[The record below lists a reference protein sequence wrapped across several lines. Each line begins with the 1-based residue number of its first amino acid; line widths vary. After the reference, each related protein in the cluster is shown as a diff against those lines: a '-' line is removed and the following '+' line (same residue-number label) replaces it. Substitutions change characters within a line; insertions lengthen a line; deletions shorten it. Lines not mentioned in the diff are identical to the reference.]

1 MAAAPAVG
9 TKGSGT
15 QAEQSVGTRLG
26 DDLDLHDLPVDVA
39 TAEVCRLGHRRDGD
53 QHIGAQDEG
62 FVLGFVVVTGP
73 VVGGGAGSVGEVII
87 VRRAAL
93 HLTQFFTFT
102 APPRR
107 RELEG
112 GRGWE

>member
-15 QAEQSVGTRLG
+15 QTEKSVGARLG
-26 DDLDLHDLPVDVA
+26 DDLNLHDLPVDVA
-39 TAEVCRLGHRRDGD
+39 TAEVCRLGHRRNGD

-62 FVLGFVVVTGP
+62 FVLGFAVLTGP
-73 VVGGGAGSVGEVII
+73 VVGGGAGSVGEVVI

-102 APPRR
+102 APQ
-107 RELEG
+107 G
-112 GRGWE
+112 A